1 MKMIVLLM
9 VAAALHTCQPD
20 KELWKEAIAYN
31 KESKQLLK
39 DLKDPINELVQK
51 ANRINVQ
58 GRALSKAEMGKVDAY
73 DLARAEYEHW
83 VNNMPK
89 LPKKGQRKTAD
100 VNKVVTEQK
109 AYRDALKSLKRW
121 VGELSGQNH

>member
-9 VAAALHTCQPD
+9 LTAALNTCQAD
-20 KELWKEAIAYN
+20 KDLWKEAIAFN

-39 DLKDPINELVQK
+39 DLKDPINELVQR

-58 GRALSKAEMGKVDAY
+58 GRKLSKAEMGKVDAY

-89 LPKKGQRKTAD
+89 IPKRSQRKTAD
-100 VNKVVTEQK
+100 VNKVVSDQK

-121 VGELSGQNH
+121 VGELLEKS